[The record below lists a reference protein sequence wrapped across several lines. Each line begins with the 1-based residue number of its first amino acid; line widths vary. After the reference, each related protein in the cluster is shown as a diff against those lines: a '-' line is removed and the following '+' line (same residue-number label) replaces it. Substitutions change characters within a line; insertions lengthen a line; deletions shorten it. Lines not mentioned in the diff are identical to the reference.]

1 MNFHSDEWITDSV
14 REHYNEALEYFPEDR
29 IVCLVLQGSQNYGLD
44 YEGSD
49 IDTKLIVTPTFKE
62 IAMNHLD
69 GNDEVIVTVWE
80 NGSKIETLSFLN
92 EVEEVEVEDVKIK
105 KLNKAS
111 DVFDWACEPRYGE
124 VSCMLVDG
132 KRPVKRKVK
141 NDEFGSYIEEKKVKY
156 YI

>member
-1 MNFHSDEWITDSV
+1 MKIYQYDVRKGNKIETAVVVPYSSDS
-14 REHYNEALEYFPEDR
+14 R
-29 IVCLVLQGSQNYGLD
+29 I
-44 YEGSD
+44 
-49 IDTKLIVTPTFKE
+49 KE

-124 VSCMLVDG
+124 VSCMLVGG

>member
-1 MNFHSDEWITDSV
+1 MKIYQYDVRKGKKIETAIVVPYTSDS
-14 REHYNEALEYFPEDR
+14 R
-29 IVCLVLQGSQNYGLD
+29 I
-44 YEGSD
+44 
-49 IDTKLIVTPTFKE
+49 KE
-62 IAMNHLD
+62 IAMNHLE
-69 GNDEVIVTVWE
+69 GNEEVIVTVWE

-132 KRPVKRKVK
+132 KRPIKRKVK

>member
-1 MNFHSDEWITDSV
+1 MKIYQYNVRKGNKIETATVVSYTSDS
-14 REHYNEALEYFPEDR
+14 R
-29 IVCLVLQGSQNYGLD
+29 I
-44 YEGSD
+44 
-49 IDTKLIVTPTFKE
+49 KE

>member
-1 MNFHSDEWITDSV
+1 MKIYQYDVRKGNKIETAVVVPYSSDS
-14 REHYNEALEYFPEDR
+14 R
-29 IVCLVLQGSQNYGLD
+29 I
-44 YEGSD
+44 
-49 IDTKLIVTPTFKE
+49 KE

-132 KRPVKRKVK
+132 KRPIKRKVK

>member
-1 MNFHSDEWITDSV
+1 MKIYQYNVRKGNKIETAAVVSYTSDS
-14 REHYNEALEYFPEDR
+14 R
-29 IVCLVLQGSQNYGLD
+29 I
-44 YEGSD
+44 
-49 IDTKLIVTPTFKE
+49 KE

-132 KRPVKRKVK
+132 KRPIKRKVK